1 MTEVPKIVPTI
12 VYDRLRA
19 ASPERALPERT
30 GPEQAHPDADLLT
43 AFAEQSLSATE
54 RDGVLEHLALCG
66 DCREV
71 IALALPAADIV
82 AAPVVTETEA
92 VRATPIL
99 AKDEKRGGLASRVF
113 AWPSLPWA
121 ALAAGVA
128 VAASVLLLHP
138 GRLNQ
143 ATTPPANPP
152 VATTAQP
159 IPGPQ
164 IASSPLPPPMAAVA
178 TDQPAEAAR
187 TEARLKPELRL
198 SKKFKAGQVV
208 TPSLQ
213 AKSEMLLAE
222 NKIADNKKDSKEAGK
237 VPAASSAGARLLDY
251 NASAIPRSN
260 EAVEVTAESPIVQA
274 EVSSE
279 DRPMARN
286 GAPAIAKA
294 KPAPQTE
301 TSQQQNTTSATVGEL
316 PLQSR
321 NRVSM
326 AKSAAPPPSPTRARA
341 VTWTVT
347 AGVLQRSLDSG
358 QSWQNALRSDHPLLC
373 YASHDEDVWTGGQAG
388 TLFHS
393 GNSGITWVQVQPSIK
408 GQALSSDITHI
419 DLRGDLRG
427 DVRGPAEIVVSTS
440 NNEIWS
446 SADGGKT
453 WEKK

>member
-1 MTEVPKIVPTI
+1 
-12 VYDRLRA
+12 
-19 ASPERALPERT
+19 
-30 GPEQAHPDADLLT
+30 
-43 AFAEQSLSATE
+43 
-54 RDGVLEHLALCG
+54 
-66 DCREV
+66 
-71 IALALPAADIV
+71 
-82 AAPVVTETEA
+82 
-92 VRATPIL
+92 
-99 AKDEKRGGLASRVF
+99 
-113 AWPSLPWA
+113 
-121 ALAAGVA
+121 
-128 VAASVLLLHP
+128 
-138 GRLNQ
+138 
-143 ATTPPANPP
+143 
-152 VATTAQP
+152 
-159 IPGPQ
+159 
-164 IASSPLPPPMAAVA
+164 MAAVA

-198 SKKFKAGQVV
+198 SKKLKAGQVV
-208 TPSLQ
+208 RPSLQ
-213 AKSEMLLAE
+213 AESEMLLAE

-251 NASAIPRSN
+251 DASAIPRSN
-260 EAVEVTAESPIVQA
+260 EAVEITAESPMVQA

-294 KPAPQTE
+294 KPAPQAE
-301 TSQQQNTTSATVGEL
+301 TSQQQNTISATVGEL

-326 AKSAAPPPSPTRARA
+326 AKAAAPPSPIRARA

-408 GQALSSDITHI
+408 GRALSSDITHI
-419 DLRGDLRG
+419 DLREDVRG